1 MRISDSLLSFLANAS
16 WQLIFIAAIASACA
30 WLLRNSAA
38 RYRHRVWV
46 AALVISLALPLLS
59 QMDLKAPLRSLS
71 LRTPAITPMNVQKE
85 TVAFIK
91 AEGAAGESTIAN
103 SATASIKVNQKLAAI
118 LLAGYFS
125 LLFYRVVKLLKA
137 WRRTRVIRTKARP
150 IEPSDELAGMI
161 ARCKNAIEVEKAEIR
176 TSTIVSVP
184 VTVGAR
190 RPVVILPEQL
200 VSTPSKDVFVS
211 ALGHE
216 LVHVSR
222 RDYLRNLLYELAYL
236 PISFHPAAALV
247 KRRINQTR
255 ELTCDELVTEK
266 LLPREAYARS
276 LVQLAGSAMPFSRR
290 EATLTV
296 GITDADIL
304 EVRIM
309 TLLEKSKTIRPRGRL
324 LLLAASM
331 LLLTPCVAAAAF
343 GLGFDLA
350 VQDPTPTVNETA
362 VRAKAVYRADPEYTE
377 DARENKIEGTV
388 GLMASINEKGLVQH
402 VQVTKPLYPSLD
414 RSAVETLKK
423 WRFEPMIKDGRPA
436 EQKIGVEMV
445 FRMQD
450 SQEEARRREREEK
463 EHLRRAEEDM
473 GETLQRAEQDRTRNR
488 EAEERELRERA
499 ERDPQFRAELE
510 ARQRHE
516 QEERK
521 AMLVAHTTLAR
532 TAKITM
538 EQAIQIANGQYPGK
552 VMECSLV
559 GEGWESLGKLGK
571 DGHVLYHVV
580 IISADDQN
588 PTFTHVMV
596 NALDGSIYKTRKEE
610 RNP

>member
-1 MRISDSLLSFLANAS
+1 
-16 WQLIFIAAIASACA
+16 
-30 WLLRNSAA
+30 
-38 RYRHRVWV
+38 
-46 AALVISLALPLLS
+46 
-59 QMDLKAPLRSLS
+59 
-71 LRTPAITPMNVQKE
+71 
-85 TVAFIK
+85 
-91 AEGAAGESTIAN
+91 
-103 SATASIKVNQKLAAI
+103 
-118 LLAGYFS
+118 
-125 LLFYRVVKLLKA
+125 
-137 WRRTRVIRTKARP
+137 
-150 IEPSDELAGMI
+150 
-161 ARCKNAIEVEKAEIR
+161 
-176 TSTIVSVP
+176 
-184 VTVGAR
+184 
-190 RPVVILPEQL
+190 
-200 VSTPSKDVFVS
+200 
-211 ALGHE
+211 
-216 LVHVSR
+216 
-222 RDYLRNLLYELAYL
+222 
-236 PISFHPAAALV
+236 
-247 KRRINQTR
+247 
-255 ELTCDELVTEK
+255 
-266 LLPREAYARS
+266 
-276 LVQLAGSAMPFSRR
+276 
-290 EATLTV
+290 
-296 GITDADIL
+296 
-304 EVRIM
+304 
-309 TLLEKSKTIRPRGRL
+309 
-324 LLLAASM
+324 
-331 LLLTPCVAAAAF
+331 
-343 GLGFDLA
+343 
-350 VQDPTPTVNETA
+350 
-362 VRAKAVYRADPEYTE
+362 
-377 DARENKIEGTV
+377 
-388 GLMASINEKGLVQH
+388 MASINEKGLVQH

-473 GETLQRAEQDRTRNR
+473 RETLQRAEQDRTRNR

-510 ARQRHE
+510 ARQRRE

-580 IISADDQN
+580 IISADDPN

-596 NALDGSIYKTRKEE
+596 NALDGSIYKTGKEE